1 MSESDGSGFDGLV
14 SFLPVAF
21 GILCFVAYVGGSW
34 HAFVAHSVGAGLA
47 SVLLALPAFYY
58 FLEMF
63 AHS

>member
-1 MSESDGSGFDGLV
+1 MSESNGSGFDGLG
-14 SFLPVAF
+14 SFL
-21 GILCFVAYVGGSW
+21 GWLLGYCSSW

-47 SVLLALPAFYY
+47 SMLLALLAFYY